1 MFTYI
6 LRRLLYTIPIL
17 IGVNLLVFALFFFAN
32 SPRSMARQALGEKVS
47 EEELYR
53 WQEARDYHLPKF
65 YNSKAKGTDK
75 VTETI
80 FWKKSVVLFKGDFGR
95 SDTSQ
100 EDIGA
105 QIKRRM
111 IPSICIMFP
120 IFLITLFINLISA
133 MIIAYYRGSFFDSLT
148 QFLSVLL
155 MSISPLLFIIGGQYL
170 IAKELRLVPISG
182 FETGP
187 DMAKFFFLPVF
198 IGVLSGIG
206 SGIRLYRT
214 FFLEEV
220 NKDYVRTARAKG
232 VKESGVLFI
241 HVLKNAM
248 IPILTNIPLQLLML
262 IMGNLLLEN
271 FFSIPGLG
279 GYTILAI
286 SAQDFS
292 VVRSMVFLGSTL
304 YIIGLLLTDICYSLV
319 DPRIRLG

>member
-1 MFTYI
+1 MFAYI

-32 SPRSMARQALGEKVS
+32 SPRSMARQALGDKVS
-47 EEELYR
+47 EAELYR

-65 YNSKAKGTDK
+65 YNKEEVGTK
-75 VTETI
+75 KITETI

-95 SDTSQ
+95 SDTTQ
-100 EDIGA
+100 EDIAG
-105 QIKRRM
+105 QIRKRM
-111 IPSICIMFP
+111 IPSLCIMLP
-120 IFLITLFINLISA
+120 IFLITLIFNLA
-133 MIIAYYRGSFFDSLT
+133 AAVIIAYYRGSLFDTFT

-182 FETGP
+182 FEAGP
-187 DMAKFFFLPVF
+187 DMAKFFFLPVL
-198 IGVLSGIG
+198 IGVITGIG
-206 SGIRLYRT
+206 TGIRLYRT

-232 VKESGVLFI
+232 LAERHVLFV

-248 IPILTNIPLQLLML
+248 IPILTNVPLQLLML

-279 GYTILAI
+279 GYTIMAI

-292 VVRSMVFLGSTL
+292 VVRSMVFLGSAL
-304 YIIGLLLTDICYSLV
+304 YIFGLLLTDICYSLV